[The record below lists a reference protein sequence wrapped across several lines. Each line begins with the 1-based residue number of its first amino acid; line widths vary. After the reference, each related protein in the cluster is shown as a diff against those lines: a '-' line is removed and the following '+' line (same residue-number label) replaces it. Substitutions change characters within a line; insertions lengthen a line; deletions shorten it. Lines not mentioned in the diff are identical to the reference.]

1 MRAFDVAG
9 VGFGLIVVPLI
20 AWLLGRV
27 GGRRDWSIGMLM
39 FGNVV
44 AVIAVQL
51 AILAGQCLLEG
62 ATSAVGKS
70 FGFLFERR
78 LTEVLVNP
86 EFPAFLFV
94 LGAFVAMLAWS
105 STPVKKAARD
115 SVTA

>member
-9 VGFGLIVVPLI
+9 VGIGLLVVPLI

-27 GGRRDWSIGMLM
+27 GGRRDWSIGTLM
-39 FGNVV
+39 FANVV
-44 AVIAVQL
+44 VVIAVQL

-70 FGFLFERR
+70 FAFLLERR
-78 LTEVLVNP
+78 LYDALANP

-94 LGAFVAMLAWS
+94 LGAFVAMLSWS
-105 STPVKKAARD
+105 STPVKKAVRD